1 MKKKVF
7 KLEIVPVENAV
18 ELRSRQVLPNLEQI
32 YSGIKPN
39 DQWYLSFDGH
49 MKGSNRLT

>member
-7 KLEIVPVENAV
+7 KLEIVPVEKSV
-18 ELRSRQVLPNLEQI
+18 QRKSRQVLPNLEQI

-39 DQWYLSFDGH
+39 DIFL
-49 MKGSNRLT
+49 